1 MSVFHLNGGVIRK
14 SIQIWEIFLAEDP
27 CSHCQVLAKNN
38 LKDDSQNHT
47 SLLVD
52 GKIKW
57 YNTEDNKQLMLG
69 CMILTCPTVQSE
81 MQQTPLVVDAKLFAA
96 HLLYTCTVWTQRK
109 SANTDDNANTSR
121 QKECR
126 KIHIHVINLIQAAA
140 CPLSTHSLLSSVSP
154 TGGAQREQAEIR
166 SLSQFISIVFEQIF
180 IFWHLPLHLVRILQ
194 SN

>member
-109 SANTDDNANTSR
+109 NANTDDNANTSR
-121 QKECR
+121 KKER
-126 KIHIHVINLIQAAA
+126 MQTNTKIHVINLIQAAA

-166 SLSQFISIVFEQIF
+166 SLSQFIWTNLYILTFATTF
-180 IFWHLPLHLVRILQ
+180 LVRILQ

>member
-1 MSVFHLNGGVIRK
+1 MTY
-14 SIQIWEIFLAEDP
+14 IWEIFLAEDP

-109 SANTDDNANTSR
+109 NANTDDNVNTSR
-121 QKECR
+121 KKERMQKNTNTCY
-126 KIHIHVINLIQAAA
+126 KSDTSSCLPPV
-140 CPLSTHSLLSSVSP
+140 HSLTVEQCQSHW
-154 TGGAQREQAEIR
+154 GAQREQTEIR

>member
-1 MSVFHLNGGVIRK
+1 M
-14 SIQIWEIFLAEDP
+14 
-27 CSHCQVLAKNN
+27 AKNN

-109 SANTDDNANTSR
+109 NANTDDNANTSR
-121 QKECR
+121 KKER
-126 KIHIHVINLIQAAA
+126 MQTNTKIHVINLIQAAA

-166 SLSQFISIVFEQIF
+166 SLSQFISTALGAV
-180 IFWHLPLHLVRILQ
+180 L
-194 SN
+194 